1 MKIIPAYI
9 SNISFNKSKPTF
21 TSESVQNTDS
31 TKEVESLP
39 ATNPDFNVRVPIAYN
54 HIEDIKL
61 NDELSAKCYKLA
73 NGQKIVIVPKD
84 GTTVVKTYV
93 NTGSFNE
100 PDNLRG
106 ISHYIEHNLF
116 NGSED
121 LGDKDFFDEVNQM
134 GASTNAS
141 TSFAETNY
149 FISSNLL
156 EDTDLENKIKL
167 HAGMLQSP
175 KFLLDKL
182 EKEKKIVNSEINM
195 CLSEDE
201 NLGFTQT
208 IKNLFNVKS
217 SSFDLVAGS
226 TDNIT
231 ALTQKDVVD
240 YFNNNYYPSN
250 MTTVITGEVDP
261 EQTIQLVSKYFNSAK
276 TPQGQRIFEKMTPID
291 NPVRQDIISPKSESG
306 RTTVFIGFAGPE
318 NNNTKDKIYLQAL
331 SNLAG
336 GLENSRVSDIE
347 RKYGICVNFAPERLS
362 SRPSDK
368 TIMMIETNVPEN
380 KAEFAIHEIYNT
392 VDKLSKEPPTD
403 EELTAIKNKMKKSYD
418 NIFENSFALNGA
430 IGNAFLNDDI
440 EKIKSFNKLV
450 DDMTVQDIVDT
461 AKKYLDLNKAA
472 LTVVHPHNTTED
484 QISNRHELAV
494 KMAEYNVPFTG
505 ATNKKNPIN
514 IDNVKT
520 YRTANNYDVILNNAV
535 TNTVQ
540 YKMNIEEHD
549 WTPRKAAIASVL
561 TDMLN
566 TAGTTTQSVQDLSKT
581 ADKYAISCGI
591 FADQYGIGLNADF
604 PANTTKE
611 ALKYFNDRIMNP
623 NFNQKDFEAAIN
635 RLKDDFS
642 NTEVNPYDKFN
653 AVMYKNTAYA
663 YTPKEMLESLDKIT
677 LNDVKEF
684 HNDILTKGQG
694 KVTVTGPFD
703 KNSELKDVIFE
714 SVNSYPQL
722 NKKNISLEK
731 VYTPIEKTEILTDI
745 NLKNQTDIIQGYRYK
760 NSGNI
765 KDENCVALLNEILGG
780 SPSSRLFMDLRENK
794 HLAYAV
800 SSNYSTLGDMGVY
813 TLEIGTTT
821 ENHETG
827 EKTFDNVQ
835 KAIEGFNDNIKKIT
849 SEKVSEAELNAAKKR
864 LKSQIYTALETNN
877 GKNRIISHSKDTF
890 YGIEYLNKCLENIDS
905 ITADDIYNTANN
917 IFNSK
922 PIYSLTG
929 TKATIEANKD
939 FLSNLAG

>member
-21 TSESVQNTDS
+21 TSDPVQNTDT

-39 ATNPDFNVRVPIAYN
+39 AANQDFNVRVPIAYN

-61 NDELSAKCYKLA
+61 NDELTAKCYKLA
-73 NGQKIVIVPKD
+73 NGQKVVIVPKN

-121 LGDKDFFDEVNQM
+121 LGDKDFFEEVNKM

-208 IKNLFNVKS
+208 IKNLFNIKS
-217 SSFDLVAGS
+217 SSLDLVAGS

-240 YFNNNYYPSN
+240 YFNNNYYPAN

-261 EQTIQLVSKYFNSAK
+261 EQTIQLISKYFNSTKA
-276 TPQGQRIFEKMTPID
+276 PQGKRLFEKMTPID
-291 NPVRQDIISPKSESG
+291 KPVRQDIISPKSESG
-306 RTTVFIGFAGPE
+306 RSTIYIGFAGPE
-318 NNNTKDKIYLQAL
+318 NNNTEDKIHLQAL

-336 GLENSRVSDIE
+336 GLENSKIADIE
-347 RKYGICVNFAPERLS
+347 RRYGIYVNFAPERLS

-368 TIMMIETNVPEN
+368 TLMMVETRVPEG
-380 KAEFAIHEIYNT
+380 KAEFAIHEIYN
-392 VDKLSKEPPTD
+392 VIDKLSKEPPTD

-418 NIFENSFALNGA
+418 NVFENSYSLNRT

-440 EKIKSFNKLV
+440 EKIKSYNNLV
-450 DDMTVQDIVDT
+450 DKMTPQDIVDA

-472 LTVVHPHNTTED
+472 LTVVHPHKTTED
-484 QISNRHELAV
+484 QITARHELAT

-505 ATNKKNPIN
+505 ANNKKSPIN

-520 YRTANNYDVILNNAV
+520 YRTANNFEVIFNNAV

-561 TDMLN
+561 ADLFE

-581 ADKYAISCGI
+581 ADKYAISCGLY
-591 FADQYGIGLNADF
+591 ADQYGIGLNADF
-604 PANTTKE
+604 PADTTKE
-611 ALKYFNDRIMNP
+611 ALEYFNDRIKNP
-623 NFNQKDFEAAIN
+623 NFNQKDFEAAVN
-635 RLKDDFS
+635 RLKDNFS
-642 NTEVNPYDKFN
+642 NIEVNPYDKFN
-653 AVMYKNTAYA
+653 SVIYKDTAYA
-663 YTPKEMLESLDKIT
+663 YTPKEILESLDNIT
-677 LNDVKEF
+677 LDDVKEF
-684 HNDILTKGQG
+684 HKDILTNGQG
-694 KVTVTGPFD
+694 KVAVTGDFN
-703 KNSELKDVIFE
+703 KNPQLKDEIF
-714 SVNSYPQL
+714 SSINTYPKL
-722 NKKNISLEK
+722 NNWDISLEK
-731 VYTPIEKTEILTDI
+731 VYKPIEKTEVLTDI
-745 NLKNQTDIIQGYRYK
+745 NLKNQADIIQGYRYK

-765 KDENCVALLNEILGG
+765 KDENCVALLNEVLGG
-780 SPSSRLFMDLRENK
+780 SPSSRLFMDLRESR
-794 HLAYAV
+794 HLAYSV
-800 SSNYSTLGDMGVY
+800 SSNYSTLGDMGVFF
-813 TLEIGTTT
+813 LKIGTTT

-835 KAIEGFNDNIKKIT
+835 KSIEGFNDNIKKIT
-849 SEKVSEAELNAAKKR
+849 TEKVSQAELEAAKKR
-864 LKSQIYTALETNN
+864 LKSQIYDALETND
-877 GKNRIISHSKDTF
+877 GKNRIISHSKDTY
-890 YGIEYLNKCLENIDS
+890 YGIEYLNKCLESIDT

-939 FLSNLAG
+939 YLNKLAD